1 MQIDDD
7 DDDEIAKKKH
17 DVSPA
22 LADILRKCHREFKD
36 LQPLL
41 PTIQPPIPKKARA
54 FPVPRRKV
62 VIDVNIKQFADLV
75 QLVRTYGPQYRE
87 DTDYNIDLKALVRIQ
102 DELEMLNALIGLPKF
117 KNSVLDQILYFVQN
131 LHTDGKDSDFLHTIL
146 CGPPGTGKTEAAKIL
161 GKMYSKIGILK
172 NSIFKKVTRA
182 DLIGG
187 YLGQTAIKTTKVI
200 QECLGGCL
208 FIDEAYSLASRGDS
222 QSSSNDSY
230 SKECLDTLCEAMSDH
245 KANLMVIIAGYE
257 QELAETIFKAN
268 RGLESR
274 FIWRFVVD
282 DYSAKDLMNIFLKKV
297 ADNRWSVL
305 PPPPAPE
312 VREVQPAPRKTT
324 KDEVWGVA
332 WFEKRKTEFP
342 HFGRDMELLFSYTK
356 CCHGRRIYG
365 KPDTVVRKQL
375 TLEDMMQGY
384 EMMLSNRRK
393 KETYQIPGLYV

>member
-1 MQIDDD
+1 MQN
-7 DDDEIAKKKH
+7 DENVFLKKESVG
-17 DVSPA
+17 DVITPSPELDA
-22 LADILRKCHREFKD
+22 ILKTCHREFRE
-36 LQPLL
+36 LRPLL
-41 PTIQPPIPKKARA
+41 PQQTVPKKARV

-131 LHTDGKDSDFLHTIL
+131 LHMDGKDSDFLHTIL

-297 ADNRWSVL
+297 ADNRWSVAASSEET
-305 PPPPAPE
+305 PA
-312 VREVQPAPRKTT
+312 RT

-375 TLEDMMQGY
+375 TLEDMMHGY